1 MSNSTARVG
10 PFAAAFGALGV
21 VFGDIGTSPLYA
33 FRESLDSEHHRL
45 AVTEAHVLGVLSLML
60 WAMILVVTVK
70 YLIIVMRADNHGE
83 GGILALTALVNQGQR
98 KTVTVLILA
107 GLFGT
112 AMLYGDG
119 MITPAISV
127 LSAVEGLKEA
137 APALESWVLVI
148 AAVILLGLFSIQS
161 RGTAAIGVLFGP
173 VMTVWFIVL
182 SVLGLAKIVT
192 EPSIFR
198 AVNPGYGLEFL
209 FTNGFKGYLVLG
221 SVFLVV
227 TGGEALYADMGH
239 FGRRPI
245 AISWYWVVL
254 PALVLNYLGQGAL
267 LLQEPEAV
275 RAPFYLLGPNWAQWP
290 LTILATMATVIASQA
305 LITGAFSLTVQAIN
319 LDYLPRLRVVQTSHH
334 SRGQVYVPAINWL
347 LCIACLALVFAFGS
361 STSLAAAYGVAV
373 TLTMVITT
381 AIVAQVARQL
391 WNWSWLRVALTLTP
405 LLAIDTAFAV
415 ANLFKIP
422 DGGWFP
428 LIVGIAGFIGF
439 TTWHSGRVLVAER
452 LERTG
457 RTVEDLVS
465 QVAIERP
472 TRQAGTGVYLHRM
485 QGFEPP
491 ALTANLRLNNSLH
504 EQVVLLSV
512 VITDDPVVPE
522 DQRATF
528 TPHDYGIHELEMRY
542 GFTETPQL
550 DADLKK
556 LVGTPV
562 SFDPSRTT
570 YFLGRERLDVTHRPG
585 MALWREHVFAYLHRN
600 AADPASHFH
609 LPNDRTMDIGTYV
622 EL

>member
-21 VFGDIGTSPLYA
+21 VYGDIGTSPLYA

-98 KTVTVLILA
+98 KAVTVLILA

-127 LSAVEGLKEA
+127 LSAVEGLNTA
-137 APALESWVLVI
+137 APALESWVLII

-173 VMTVWFIVL
+173 VMTVWFAVL
-182 SVLGLAKIVT
+182 AILGVAKIVT

-209 FTNGFKGYLVLG
+209 FTNGFKGFLVLG

-275 RAPFYLLGPNWAQWP
+275 RAPFYLLGPSWAQWP

-391 WNWSWLRVALTLTP
+391 WNWSWTRVILTLSP

-428 LIVGIAGFIGF
+428 LVVGIAGFIGF

-528 TPHDYGIHELEMRY
+528 TAHDYGIHELEMRY

>member
-21 VFGDIGTSPLYA
+21 VYGDIGTSPLYA

-45 AVTEAHVLGVLSLML
+45 AVTEPHVLGVLSLML

-98 KTVTVLILA
+98 KAVTVLILA

-127 LSAVEGLKEA
+127 LSAVEGLNTA

-173 VMTVWFIVL
+173 VMTVWFAVL
-182 SVLGLAKIVT
+182 SVLGVAKIVT

-209 FTNGFKGYLVLG
+209 FNNGFKGFLVLG

-239 FGRRPI
+239 FGRKPI
-245 AISWYWVVL
+245 ALSWYWVVL
-254 PALVLNYLGQGAL
+254 PSLVLNYLGQGAL

-275 RAPFYLLGPNWAQWP
+275 RAPFYLLGPDWAQWP

-334 SRGQVYVPAINWL
+334 SKGQVYVPAINWL
-347 LCIACLALVFAFGS
+347 LCIACVALVFAFGS

-391 WNWSWLRVALTLTP
+391 WNWSWFRVILTLSP

-428 LIVGIAGFIGF
+428 LIVGIAGFVGF

-512 VITDDPVVPE
+512 VITDDAVVPE

-528 TPHDYGIHELEMRY
+528 TAHDYGIHELEMRY
-542 GFTETPQL
+542 GFTETPEL

>member
-1 MSNSTARVG
+1 MSNTTARVG
-10 PFAAAFGALGV
+10 PYAAAFGALGV
-21 VFGDIGTSPLYA
+21 VYGDIGTSPLYA

-98 KTVTVLILA
+98 KAVTVLILA

-127 LSAVEGLKEA
+127 LSAVEGLNTA
-137 APALESWVLVI
+137 APALESWVLII
-148 AAVILLGLFSIQS
+148 AAGILLALFSIQS

-173 VMTVWFIVL
+173 VMSVWFAVL
-182 SVLGLAKIVT
+182 ALLGLVKIVGD
-192 EPSIFR
+192 PSVIR

-267 LLQEPEAV
+267 LLEDPSAV
-275 RAPFYLLGPNWAQWP
+275 KAPFYLLGPSWAQWP
-290 LTILATMATVIASQA
+290 LTILATAATVIASQA

-347 LCIACLALVFAFGS
+347 LCIACVALVFAFGS
-361 STSLAAAYGVAV
+361 SSSLAAAYGVAV

-391 WNWSWLRVALTLTP
+391 WNWSWLRVALTLSP
-405 LLAIDTAFAV
+405 LLTIDAAFAV

-428 LIVGIAGFIGF
+428 LVVGIVGFVGF

-472 TRQAGTGVYLHRM
+472 TRQAGSGVYLHRM

-512 VITDDPVVPE
+512 VITDDPVVPP

-528 TPHDYGIHELEMRY
+528 TEHDYGIHELEMRY
-542 GFTETPQL
+542 GFTESPQI
-550 DADLKK
+550 DQDLK
-556 LVGTPV
+556 LIRDSPV

>member
-1 MSNSTARVG
+1 
-10 PFAAAFGALGV
+10 
-21 VFGDIGTSPLYA
+21 
-33 FRESLDSEHHRL
+33 
-45 AVTEAHVLGVLSLML
+45 
-60 WAMILVVTVK
+60 
-70 YLIIVMRADNHGE
+70 
-83 GGILALTALVNQGQR
+83 
-98 KTVTVLILA
+98 
-107 GLFGT
+107 
-112 AMLYGDG
+112 
-119 MITPAISV
+119 
-127 LSAVEGLKEA
+127 
-137 APALESWVLVI
+137 
-148 AAVILLGLFSIQS
+148 
-161 RGTAAIGVLFGP
+161 
-173 VMTVWFIVL
+173 
-182 SVLGLAKIVT
+182 
-192 EPSIFR
+192 
-198 AVNPGYGLEFL
+198 
-209 FTNGFKGYLVLG
+209 
-221 SVFLVV
+221 
-227 TGGEALYADMGH
+227 
-239 FGRRPI
+239 
-245 AISWYWVVL
+245 
-254 PALVLNYLGQGAL
+254 
-267 LLQEPEAV
+267 
-275 RAPFYLLGPNWAQWP
+275 
-290 LTILATMATVIASQA
+290 MATVIASQA

-347 LCIACLALVFAFGS
+347 LCIACVALVFAFGS
-361 STSLAAAYGVAV
+361 SSSLAAAYGVAV

-381 AIVAQVARQL
+381 AIVAHVARGL
-391 WNWSWLRVALTLTP
+391 WGWSWSRVILTLSP
-405 LLAIDTAFAV
+405 LLAIDAAFAV

-428 LIVGIAGFIGF
+428 LIVGIIGFIGF

-512 VITDDPVVPE
+512 VITDDPVVAE

-556 LVGTPV
+556 LKGAPV